1 MATAYDI
8 LESWEGPTDEE
19 SKEARKK
26 RDLGIR
32 EDLSEGMIEPPDSE
46 SIDILDSVS
55 GEDESWW
62 DLLSGH
68 GSDFSEMLFGYG
80 EPGLGTIGDVGR
92 DYWNAGM
99 DIASMLSYI
108 NPATG
113 WTGGDAAKW
122 IRDQKYEGE
131 LFEKPFKANEYTFV
145 DKQRKDAKA
154 QIKELN
160 DIIEQGFHYV
170 EDPNNPGKHIKKNL
184 GIEDISIINEGKAS
198 INEFLEMDDNDAVK
212 FFRELDDKPGIDWL
226 QGGETEGAFKD
237 FLNTWIT
244 PSNVS
249 ADNRY
254 KDVGNALRTT
264 ANLAP
269 LLPLSW
275 VAAPNVM
282 SKIPVLKHTAKLGIP
297 NMVNKLPKGM
307 QDVITQFIPSLSGK
321 GTVWPKRS
329 FHSRPSTGNP
339 LTWGRPLQRDWT
351 KLSQP
356 STFRNALIAGITNPT
371 VLEQVKNRA
380 PGLISTG
387 HTAEYDPVFGDRDP
401 VIFDDYVSERMQN
414 IREPRDEQR
423 GPGPWNEFEG

>member
-1 MATAYDI
+1 MADYDI
-8 LESWEGPTDEE
+8 LENWEGPTTENKDW
-19 SKEARKK
+19 RKK
-26 RDLGIR
+26 LDKGIR

-46 SIDILDSVS
+46 SIDILDSIS
-55 GEDESWW
+55 GEDESWF
-62 DLLSGH
+62 DL
-68 GSDFSEMLFGYG
+68 SDFSEMLFGYG

-113 WTGGDAAKW
+113 FTGGKAAKW
-122 IRDQKYEGE
+122 IQDQKYKGE
-131 LFEKPFKANEYTFV
+131 LFEKPFKFNEYTFV

-160 DIIEQGFHYV
+160 GIIEQGFHYV

-212 FFRELDDKPGIDWL
+212 FFRELDNKPGIDWL
-226 QGGETEGAFKD
+226 QGGETEGAVKD

-254 KDVGNALRTT
+254 KDIGNALRTT
-264 ANLAP
+264 ASIAP
-269 LLPLSW
+269 LST
-275 VAAPNVM
+275 VAGWGLAPNVM
-282 SKIPVLKHTAKLGIP
+282 SKIPVLKHTSKLGLP
-297 NMVNKLPKGM
+297 NIVNKLPKGM
-307 QDVITQFIPSLSGK
+307 QDVITQFLPAMSGK

-351 KLSQP
+351 KFSQP
-356 STFRNALIAGITNPT
+356 STFRNALIAGITNPA

-380 PGLISTG
+380 PGLMSN
-387 HTAEYDPVFGDRDP
+387 AKASDFDPVFGDRDP
-401 VIFDDYVSERMQN
+401 VTFDPYIQERMER
-414 IREPRDEQR
+414 IREPQDEQR
-423 GPGPWNEFEG
+423 GPGPWNEFRG

>member
-1 MATAYDI
+1 MATEYDI

-55 GEDESWW
+55 GEDESWF
-62 DLLSGH
+62 DL
-68 GSDFSEMLFGYG
+68 SDFSEMLFGYG

-131 LFEKPFKANEYTFV
+131 LFERPFKANEYTFV

-160 DIIEQGFHYV
+160 DIIEQGFHYI

-184 GIEDISIINEGKAS
+184 GIEDISS
-198 INEFLEMDDNDAVK
+198 IN
-212 FFRELDDKPGIDWL
+212 
-226 QGGETEGAFKD
+226 
-237 FLNTWIT
+237 
-244 PSNVS
+244 
-249 ADNRY
+249 
-254 KDVGNALRTT
+254 
-264 ANLAP
+264 
-269 LLPLSW
+269 
-275 VAAPNVM
+275 
-282 SKIPVLKHTAKLGIP
+282 
-297 NMVNKLPKGM
+297 
-307 QDVITQFIPSLSGK
+307 
-321 GTVWPKRS
+321 
-329 FHSRPSTGNP
+329 
-339 LTWGRPLQRDWT
+339 
-351 KLSQP
+351 
-356 STFRNALIAGITNPT
+356 
-371 VLEQVKNRA
+371 
-380 PGLISTG
+380 
-387 HTAEYDPVFGDRDP
+387 
-401 VIFDDYVSERMQN
+401 
-414 IREPRDEQR
+414 
-423 GPGPWNEFEG
+423 